1 MARYIAAKCKLCRRE
16 GEKLF
21 LKGDRCFSPKCAF
34 ERRAYAP
41 GPHGQKRTFRR
52 KTSDFGLQLREK
64 QKARRIYGI
73 LEAQFRKYFADAL
86 RVKGMT
92 GANLLQNLERRL
104 DNVVFR
110 LGFAGSRQQA
120 RQLVLHGHFAVNGK
134 RVRVPSLLV
143 KANDLVTVCES
154 GLKKPYFKDMSK
166 ILEHVTAPEWL
177 SLDAAQMKG
186 SVLNMPSREQI
197 DTPLREQ
204 LIVEYYSR

>member
-1 MARYIAAKCKLCRRE
+1 
-16 GEKLF
+16 
-21 LKGDRCFSPKCAF
+21 
-34 ERRAYAP
+34 
-41 GPHGQKRTFRR
+41 
-52 KTSDFGLQLREK
+52 
-64 QKARRIYGI
+64 IYGV

-86 RVKGMT
+86 RVKGLT
-92 GANLLQNLERRL
+92 GANLLQTLERRL

-143 KANDLVTVCES
+143 KASDLVTVCEGGS
-154 GLKKPYFKDMSK
+154 KKPYFKDMSK
-166 ILEHVTAPEWL
+166 ILERVTAPEWL

-186 SVLNMPSREQI
+186 SVLNLPSREQI